1 MPGAGGDV
9 KAVAVCRYTRSVPG
23 DGFENL
29 PHGCVPTAGQQKDG
43 GRCLPDHKGLPGR
56 FRNPEGAGDGA
67 VYLVP
72 HKGQREDPDCCRDC
86 K

>member
-9 KAVAVCRYTRSVPG
+9 KAVAVCRHTGSVPG

-29 PHGCVPTAGQQKDG
+29 PHGRVSTAGQLKDG

-56 FRNPEGAGDGA
+56 FREPEGSGHGA

-72 HKGQREDPDCCRDC
+72 RKG
-86 K
+86 

>member
-29 PHGCVPTAGQQKDG
+29 PYGRVPTAGQQKDG
-43 GRCLPDHKGLPGR
+43 GRS
-56 FRNPEGAGDGA
+56 GADRKAGA
-67 VYLVP
+67 Y
-72 HKGQREDPDCCRDC
+72 
-86 K
+86 

>member
-9 KAVAVCRYTRSVPG
+9 KAVAVCRYTGSVPG

-43 GRCLPDHKGLPGR
+43 GRCLPDHKGLPG
-56 FRNPEGAGDGA
+56 
-67 VYLVP
+67 
-72 HKGQREDPDCCRDC
+72 
-86 K
+86 